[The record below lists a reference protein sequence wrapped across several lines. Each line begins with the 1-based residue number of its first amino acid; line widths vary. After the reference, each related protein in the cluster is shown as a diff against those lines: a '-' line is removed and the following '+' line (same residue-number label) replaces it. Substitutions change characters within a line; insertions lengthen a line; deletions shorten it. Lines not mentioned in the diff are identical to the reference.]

1 MPLTNRKSIYLSKSN
16 QHYYDSLKEWAD
28 EKGVSLSKLIGDN
41 MESLV
46 YEQMLDVRITP
57 FAYIA
62 ISANALQDL
71 DVMMDGNTKVL
82 TVKSNVQSQYVRL
95 IEKVRNEI

>member
-1 MPLTNRKSIYLSKSN
+1 MLLTNRKSIYLSKSN

-28 EKGVSLSKLIGDN
+28 EKGMSLSKLIGDA

-46 YEQMLDVRITP
+46 YERTLGIRITP

-82 TVKSNVQSQYVRL
+82 TVKSNVQSQYAKL